1 MAQSERI
8 TRLPNGTYH
17 WTCPIDRSYYRR
29 VFRFTALSCGS
40 LAAFILLYFG
50 FLSFL
55 FDDWQSMGIVGAIAG
70 VFILITV
77 AVCALLDHLVPDPQE
92 SYEMTE
98 DYIKI
103 ASGRSWMNYEF
114 RRVQVLVIKR
124 EYLELRGKM
133 PKLRIY
139 THEEDRELIEAFI
152 KRRVPE
158 DCEIRRE

>member
-1 MAQSERI
+1 MPNPL
-8 TRLPNGTYH
+8 TRLPIGTFI

-40 LAAFILLYFG
+40 LAAFVLLYFG

-55 FDDWQSMGIVGAIAG
+55 FDDWKSMGIVGAIVG

-77 AVCALLDHLVPDPQE
+77 AVCGLLDHLVPDPQE

-98 DYIKI
+98 EYIKI

-114 RRVQVLVIKR
+114 RRVQVLILTR
-124 EYLELRGKM
+124 GYMELRGKM
-133 PKLRIY
+133 PKLRVY
-139 THEEDRELIEAFI
+139 TLEEDRELIEDFI
-152 KRRVPE
+152 KSHVPE